1 MLTAV
6 RDPAPAPR
14 CHEDD
19 DVAAVKS
26 TAPSVVVASWGERSL
41 TFLLMIYYMVSN
53 MGKMLSHKVG
63 IDAMKDANYLA
74 LQQSIFAVVVV
85 GVAFP
90 RIWKELENER
100 DVRRWVFFYSPVYYL
115 RQITSS
121 YALRFNSIYT
131 TVVFRQLSPFIAMG
145 VESFSARFSGNQ
157 LRVSSLMVG
166 ALLLIVLGVSIYSWA
181 EIDMSLP
188 GVICILVDI
197 VVDNAQRLVPRYLL

>member
-53 MGKMLSHKVG
+53 MGKMLSHKIG
-63 IDAMKDANYLA
+63 IDAMKDANHLA
-74 LQQSIFAVVVV
+74 LQQSIFAFLLV
-85 GVAFP
+85 GVCFP
-90 RIWKELENER
+90 SVWGELWRNPR
-100 DVRRWVFFYSPVYYL
+100 DVRRWTLYYTPVYYM

-121 YALRFNSIYT
+121 YALRFNPIYT
-131 TVVFRQLSPFIAMG
+131 TVIFRQ
-145 VESFSARFSGNQ
+145 FS
-157 LRVSSLMVG
+157 
-166 ALLLIVLGVSIYSWA
+166 
-181 EIDMSLP
+181 
-188 GVICILVDI
+188 
-197 VVDNAQRLVPRYLL
+197 